1 MAAIEKVCECSS
13 EGCTYHGGDMWKY
26 KHNHLQ
32 INPECRGKY
41 FGKEAKVF
49 FLNPQNL
56 GSKSYYAYSQWGSS
70 YGSLQKSEDVY
81 YDGILYNESQYKM
94 VRKPYKRYFLTP
106 VRKIFKYDVMVVVG
120 DEVFYNTVWDMRKF
134 KLNMTKMFGKGNVS
148 YKRLSKNLCK
158 NFEYY
163 TDVFDVANTDNQTSN
178 TGFDKMVDY
187 VVKSISVGEN

>member
-1 MAAIEKVCECSS
+1 MAAIEKVCECSNKD
-13 EGCTYHGGDMWKY
+13 CTYHGGDMWKY

-49 FLNPQNL
+49 FLNPQHL
-56 GSKSYYAYSQWGSS
+56 GSEDYHAYSQCGGS

-81 YDGILYNESQYKM
+81 YDGVLYNESQYKM
-94 VRKPYKRYFLTP
+94 VIKPYMQYLLTP
-106 VRKIFKYDVMVVVG
+106 VRKVFKYEVMVVVG

-134 KLNMTKMFGKGNVS
+134 KLNMIKMFGKGNVS

-163 TDVFDVANTDNQTSN
+163 IDVFNTIRIENQPN
-178 TGFDKMVDY
+178 NGFDKMVDY
-187 VVKSISVGEN
+187 VAKSISVGEN

>member
-1 MAAIEKVCECSS
+1 MAAIEKVCECSNKD
-13 EGCTYHGGDMWKY
+13 CTYHGGDMWKY

-49 FLNPQNL
+49 FLNPQHL

-70 YGSLQKSEDVY
+70 YGSLQKSDDVY

-94 VRKPYKRYFLTP
+94 DRKPYKRYFLTP
-106 VRKIFKYDVMVVVG
+106 VRKVFKYEVMVVVG

-134 KLNMTKMFGKGNVS
+134 KLNMLKMFGKGNTS
-148 YKRLSKNLCK
+148 YKRLNKSLCK

-163 TDVFDVANTDNQTSN
+163 IDVFNTIHTDHQPNN

-187 VVKSISVGEN
+187 VAKSISTGDV

>member
-1 MAAIEKVCECSS
+1 MAAIEKVCECSN
-13 EGCTYHGGDMWKY
+13 EDCAYHGGDMWKY

-49 FLNPQNL
+49 FLNPQHL

-70 YGSLQKSEDVY
+70 YGSLQKSDDIY
-81 YDGILYNESQYKM
+81 FNGKLYNEGHWVIK
-94 VRKPYKRYFLTP
+94 KNPYKQYFLTS
-106 VRKIFKYDVMVVVG
+106 VRKVFNYEVMVVVG

-134 KLNMTKMFGKGNVS
+134 KLNMTKMFGKGNVV
-148 YKRLSKNLCK
+148 YKRLNKNLCK
-158 NFEYY
+158 NSEYY
-163 TDVFDVANTDNQTSN
+163 IDVFKTIYADNQQSN

-187 VVKSISVGEN
+187 VVKSVSVGEN

>member
-1 MAAIEKVCECSS
+1 MAAIEKVCECSNKD
-13 EGCTYHGGDMWKY
+13 CAYHGGDMWKY

-56 GSKSYYAYSQWGSS
+56 GNKSYHAYSQWGRSL
-70 YGSLQKSEDVY
+70 YGSLQKSDDLY
-81 YDGILYNESQYKM
+81 FNGKLYNEEHWIFK
-94 VRKPYKRYFLTP
+94 RKPYKQEFLTP
-106 VRKIFKYDVMVVVG
+106 VRKVFNFEVMVVVG

-134 KLNMTKMFGKGNVS
+134 KLNMIKMFGKGNVS
-148 YKRLSKNLCK
+148 YKRLGKDMCK

-163 TDVFDVANTDNQTSN
+163 IDVFNTVHIDKHTN

-187 VVKSISVGEN
+187 VAKSISVGE